1 MKYMIRMENADA
13 SAYRIWSTL
22 HLYVDGRLILGEWIS
37 QLRFIENKIKEY
49 EEKI

>member
-1 MKYMIRMENADA
+1 MKYRIRMENADA

-22 HLYVDGRLILGEWIS
+22 HLYINGILISGTWIT
-37 QLRFIENKIKEY
+37 QMRFIEKEIKKY